1 MEKLTPGVLS
11 ESRSIK
17 LATFS
22 VGGMFPGCFLARG
35 RKGVEGGAGLQKSAM

>member
-1 MEKLTPGVLS
+1 MLELNKAFAKKLAPGVLS

-22 VGGMFPGCFLARG
+22 VGGMFPGSRT
-35 RKGVEGGAGLQKSAM
+35 